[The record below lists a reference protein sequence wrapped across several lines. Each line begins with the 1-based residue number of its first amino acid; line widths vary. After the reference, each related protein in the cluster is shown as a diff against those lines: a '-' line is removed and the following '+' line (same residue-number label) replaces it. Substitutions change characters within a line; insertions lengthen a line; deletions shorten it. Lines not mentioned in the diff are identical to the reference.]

1 MNCARGRRGNGTCLK
16 TKDLISIAKRNKYSI
31 SGGDLLVGLKKQL
44 RCKDD
49 ECLIQYSE
57 NPSLLDMM
65 RLLPKGPDTVN
76 GWLSN
81 TDINNILKRYTGK
94 SSHKK
99 YKHLGTVPVDFETV
113 KNPNWHVSVADV
125 ARAVQSGYQRL
136 SMVINMDP
144 SWKSGSHWVALYVSV
159 PDRSIEYFNSTGRT
173 PPKCVSSFMRG
184 IRSILPGLSIKINRI
199 QHQFA
204 DTECGMYSVIY
215 IIKRLNGKSFDA
227 ITRRVI
233 LDDTINKCRSV
244 YFRNYKN
251 KVAITKGICM

>member
-16 TKDLISIAKRNKYSI
+16 PKDIISIARRNKYI
-31 SGGDLLVGLKKQL
+31 GGDLPGLKKHL
-44 RCKDD
+44 KCKDD

-65 RLLPKGPDTVN
+65 RLLPKGPDKVN

-81 TDINNILKRYTGK
+81 TDINNILKRYAPTK
-94 SSHKK
+94 KK
-99 YKHLGTVPVDFETV
+99 YVHLGTVPVDFETV
-113 KNPNWHVSVADV
+113 SNKNWHVSVADV
-125 ARAVQSGYQRL
+125 IRSVQSGYQRL

-144 SWKSGSHWVALYVSV
+144 SWKSGSHWVALYISV
-159 PDRSIEYFNSTGRT
+159 PDRSIEYFNSTGRL
-173 PPKCVSSFMRG
+173 PPKPVDTFMK
-184 IRSILPGLSIKINRI
+184 SLLKVLPNKFSIKINRV

-251 KVAITKGICM
+251 KVAITKGICS